1 MQMLLPEGWC
11 LKKFETLD
19 STMDE
24 VRRLIKADEG
34 IEEGLVILADEQ
46 LKGRGRRN
54 RPWETLRGNL
64 HCSILIEIKGDFSS
78 ISEISFVSALAVGKT
93 LTCYLTDPS
102 LLSYK
107 WPNDVLVNKKKI
119 SGILLETEKSLQT
132 QKEWLIDGIGVNL
145 VAAPQNVIY
154 PATSLKQED
163 QREVL
168 VEEFLERLVF
178 NLHEKLLFWR
188 QHGFEEIR
196 REWLLCAEGLGQI
209 IRVRCPQKDKENC
222 FIEGRFL
229 DLDAQGRLLL
239 EGNDGKQT
247 ALTMGDVFFSE

>member
-1 MQMLLPEGWC
+1 MQVLLPDNWC
-11 LKKFETLD
+11 VKKFEMLD

-24 VRRLIKADEG
+24 ARRLIKADEE
-34 IEEGLVILADEQ
+34 IQEGLIILACEQ

-54 RPWETLRGNL
+54 RPWDSLRGNL
-64 HCSILIEIKGDFSS
+64 HCSILVEIKENSS
-78 ISEISFVSALAVGKT
+78 RTSELSFVSALSVGKT
-93 LTCYLTDPS
+93 LACYLTDPS

-119 SGILLETEKSLQT
+119 SGILLETEKSLKT
-132 QKEWLIDGIGVNL
+132 EKEWLIDGIGVNL
-145 VAAPQNVIY
+145 VAAPQNVTY
-154 PATSLKQED
+154 PATSLKEED

-168 VEEFLERLVF
+168 VEEFLERLAF
-178 NLHEKLLFWR
+178 NFHEKLLFWR

-196 REWLLCAEGLGQI
+196 KEWLLCAEGLGQV
-209 IRVRCPQKDKENC
+209 IRVRYQQKDKENC

-239 EGNDGKQT
+239 EDNDGKQM